1 MKILKFYSDTCMP
14 CKAMQSFLDNEGIST
29 TAVNIATDSELVE
42 KYGVM
47 NVPTLILIDDEGNE
61 KDRLVGF
68 NSLLIGKVR
77 VWQKS

>member
-14 CKAMQSFLDNEGIST
+14 CKNMQNFLDSEGIST
-29 TAVNIATDSELVE
+29 TGVNIATDLDLVE

-47 NVPTLILIDDEGNE
+47 NVPTLILVDDDGIEQ
-61 KDRLVGF
+61 DRLVGF
-68 NSLLIGKVR
+68 NSLIVGKVR